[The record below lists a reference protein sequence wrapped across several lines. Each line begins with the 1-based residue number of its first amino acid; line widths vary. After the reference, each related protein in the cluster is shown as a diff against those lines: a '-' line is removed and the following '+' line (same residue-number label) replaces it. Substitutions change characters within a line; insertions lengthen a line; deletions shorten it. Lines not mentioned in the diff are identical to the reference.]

1 MTKTCCKIQV
11 LELAKIFHSFW
22 SVSSPV
28 PPAMMAASKILQKA
42 EETFCGS
49 GDLEANDAINFHDYF
64 MSQYPPGSANR
75 DGLEAEFKHLET
87 RLTNLVGWVPAT
99 HVTHVLNFP
108 MGNEVQRFV
117 VAPWQLGLSSDDSI
131 KGPSKMVYI
140 LDTVSSFLS
149 RPYMSEKEPLD
160 LLFSKQSRPQ
170 EAVGSWS
177 LVHAVGM
184 GKSSAARIILE
195 CAVRLQLSD
204 AELQQVA
211 PCLQSLLRM
220 HATYDPSGDEEQQF
234 LDSLASKVQMAERA
248 RPDPLQVAARWSE
261 VINAKGDNFASVID
275 ARIKAF
281 NQGRTDSV
289 NIQPNERAFIKL
301 YPHQAD
307 EFLKLLNYHW
317 QNFKVAESAVPLKVW
332 LNPDLSPE
340 TKVSRANGLA
350 LWVSILQWSPAK
362 NYYWL
367 QRCIGTFVKNIKEAQ
382 LAGKKVSL
390 KSMANKFRCNFK
402 DPLMHDSACVF
413 GYFMP
418 EWQNHLTAQQLQEL
432 LARYSKGYLNKELDE
447 KVKVMDP
454 NLKALDFRFMQQLTG
469 QWSLVSGPSCQNTS
483 EAEKAKEQAEFN
495 LFSAK
500 LAREVSLFEE
510 HARKLKAFHA
520 REHEDKVAANLLLK
534 QKLGFATEHFCNKWL
549 PIRRCSQA
557 GVLPYINDVMVN
569 FAESEG
575 VNPQNTLQLHVVSFD
590 KLGLRWSANLHSS
603 VEMVANAVGTSP
615 EHVAALVIAPN
626 VGKPGDAYDVGK
638 VSECEAEV
646 EALLKEDHYNFR
658 VVRVFL
664 PFAEE
669 SLLRK
674 STRPGGTTAWFCFSK
689 TRNAE
694 GKFVS
699 MWKGSYLQV
708 RQRAHTD
715 CPVLPRTQWLNPCAP
730 MARPLGGDQI
740 SKGARSR
747 RWSTG
752 EGFWR
757 VVMKSAVEWLNLD
770 RSWLVFVIDVH
781 PYDETLQKA
790 AVDLRCQADKLPDFV
805 VLAPI
810 WADMGTINDGDTD
823 SPDNG
828 RLEVFNRRAVR
839 LHVEA
844 ALRSGRLKVADFVL
858 PEVPSTDAANSPPVY
873 KEDQFVITCPN
884 ASGQLPVRQAGC
896 FFHGYWSLVFGLP
909 YI

>member
-1 MTKTCCKIQV
+1 M
-11 LELAKIFHSFW
+11 
-22 SVSSPV
+22 P
-28 PPAMMAASKILQKA
+28 
-42 EETFCGS
+42 
-49 GDLEANDAINFHDYF
+49 
-64 MSQYPPGSANR
+64 
-75 DGLEAEFKHLET
+75 
-87 RLTNLVGWVPAT
+87 
-99 HVTHVLNFP
+99 
-108 MGNEVQRFV
+108 
-117 VAPWQLGLSSDDSI
+117 
-131 KGPSKMVYI
+131 
-140 LDTVSSFLS
+140 
-149 RPYMSEKEPLD
+149 
-160 LLFSKQSRPQ
+160 
-170 EAVGSWS
+170 
-177 LVHAVGM
+177 
-184 GKSSAARIILE
+184 
-195 CAVRLQLSD
+195 
-204 AELQQVA
+204 
-211 PCLQSLLRM
+211 
-220 HATYDPSGDEEQQF
+220 
-234 LDSLASKVQMAERA
+234 
-248 RPDPLQVAARWSE
+248 
-261 VINAKGDNFASVID
+261 KGDNFASVID
-275 ARIKAF
+275 ARIIAF

-362 NYYWL
+362 NYYWP

-390 KSMANKFRCNFK
+390 KSMANKFPVQFQG
-402 DPLMHDSACVF
+402 PLDAWFSVCLWLLYAWMAKPSHS
-413 GYFMP
+413 
-418 EWQNHLTAQQLQEL
+418 TAAVQEL

-454 NLKALDFRFMQQLTG
+454 NLKTLDFRFMQQLTG

-534 QKLGFATEHFCNKWL
+534 QKLGFETEHFCNKWL

-590 KLGLRWSANLHSS
+590 KLGLHWSANLHSS

-699 MWKGSYLQV
+699 KWKGSYLQV
-708 RQRAHTD
+708 RQRALTD

-747 RWSTG
+747 QWSTG

-781 PYDETLQKA
+781 PYDATLQKA

>member
-1 MTKTCCKIQV
+1 
-11 LELAKIFHSFW
+11 
-22 SVSSPV
+22 
-28 PPAMMAASKILQKA
+28 MMAASKILQKA

-49 GDLEANDAINFHDYF
+49 GDLEANDAVNFHDYF
-64 MSQYPPGSANR
+64 MSQYPPGSASR
-75 DGLEAEFKHLET
+75 DDLEAGFKHLET
-87 RLTNLVGWVPAT
+87 RLTNLIAWVPAP
-99 HVTHVLNFP
+99 HVTNVLNFP
-108 MGNEVQRFV
+108 MVNEVQRFV

-140 LDTVSSFLS
+140 MDTVSSFLS

-160 LLFSKQSRPQ
+160 LLFSKNSRPQ

-195 CAVRLQLSD
+195 CAVRLHLSD

-211 PCLQSLLRM
+211 PCLQSLLWM

-261 VINAKGDNFASVID
+261 VILAKGETFASVID
-275 ARIKAF
+275 ARINAF

-289 NIQPNERAFIKL
+289 NIQPNEKAFIKL
-301 YPHQAD
+301 YPHQAE
-307 EFLKLLNYHW
+307 EFVKLLNYHW

-332 LNPDLSPE
+332 LNADLSPE
-340 TKVSRANGLA
+340 TKVSRANGQA

-367 QRCIGTFVKNIKEAQ
+367 LRCIGTFGKNIKEAQ

-402 DPLMHDSACVF
+402 DPLIHDTACLF
-413 GYFMP
+413 SYFMP
-418 EWQNHLTAQQLQEL
+418 EWQSHLTEQQLQEL
-432 LARYSKGYLNKELDE
+432 LARYSEGYLNKELNE

-454 NLKALDFRFMQQLTG
+454 NLKALEFRFMQQLTG
-469 QWSLVSGPSCQNTS
+469 QWSSVSGPSQQNTS

-500 LAREVSLFEE
+500 LSREVSLFEE
-510 HARKLKAFHA
+510 HARQLKAFHA
-520 REHEDKVAANLLLK
+520 REHEDKVASSLLLK
-534 QKLGFATEHFCNKWL
+534 QKLGYATEHFCNKWL
-549 PIRRCSQA
+549 PIRRCAQA
-557 GVLPYINDVMVN
+557 GVLPYINDIMVN

-575 VNPQNTLQLHVVSFD
+575 VNPQKTLQLHVASFD
-590 KLGLRWSANLHSS
+590 KLGMHWCANLHPSI
-603 VEMVANAVGTSP
+603 EMVANAVGTSP
-615 EHVAALVIAPN
+615 EYVAALVLAPN
-626 VGKPGDAYDVGK
+626 VGKPGEAYDVGK
-638 VSECEAEV
+638 VSECELEV
-646 EALLKEDHYNFR
+646 EALLKEDQYNFR
-658 VVRVFL
+658 AVRVFL

-669 SLLRK
+669 SLVRK
-674 STRPGGTTAWFCFSK
+674 SSRPGGTTAWFCISK
-689 TRNAE
+689 TRNTE

-699 MWKGSYLQV
+699 KWNGSYLQI
-708 RQRAHTD
+708 RQRALSD
-715 CPVLPRTQWLNPCAP
+715 CPVLPRTQWVNPCAP

-747 RWSTG
+747 QWSTG
-752 EGFWR
+752 DGFWR

-770 RSWLVFVIDVH
+770 RSWLVFVIDLH
-781 PYDETLQKA
+781 PYDATLQKA

-828 RLEVFNRRAVR
+828 RLEVYNRRAIR

-858 PEVPSTDAANSPPVY
+858 PEVPSADAANSPPVY

-896 FFHGYWSLVFGLP
+896 FFSWPLVLGLWSPIYLDCLF
-909 YI
+909 